1 MIRNFSRL
9 FAHCFP
15 CCFDARAA
23 VLPSFHRRLVAAFQ
37 VTVLGVFG
45 LFWVILVVSGGAF
58 VKIFW
63 GNFLGIFG
71 MVLRWF

>member
-1 MIRNFSRL
+1 MIQYFSDL
-9 FAHCFP
+9 FAPVFP
-15 CCFDARAA
+15 RCFDARAA
-23 VLPSFHRRLVAAFQ
+23 VLSPFYHRLVAAFQ